1 MVSDESI
8 IIFFSEFWQMDIAS
22 FTLDIKFDNKEID
35 NFTSLRFLQFIAA
48 IESNF
53 DFKFDSINE
62 LTSMRDL
69 VKIINE

>member
-1 MVSDESI
+1 MISEESI
-8 IIFFSEFWQMDIAS
+8 IIFFSEFWEMDPDSI
-22 FTLDIKFDNKEID
+22 TLATKFDNKKID

-53 DFKFDSINE
+53 DFKFKSINE

-69 VKIINE
+69 VKVINE